1 MVKLKKSHIQIFSVL
16 IALVFVGS
24 CVAMA
29 LSQSGT
35 GRASAGPSSNVGVID
50 YRQVLTQHPDLKT
63 ANETMQ
69 QEVEKAQQD
78 FEAKSVNMNDQ
89 EKQEFYQQTQ
99 ERLANKQQELVEPIN
114 SKIEAAVK
122 AVADA
127 KGLSVVIDKNAV
139 VYGGQD
145 ITQDVIRKT
154 AK

>member
-1 MVKLKKSHIQIFSVL
+1 MIKLEKKHIQIFSVVVAF
-16 IALVFVGS
+16 IFVGS

-29 LSQSGT
+29 LSQYGSGM
-35 GRASAGPSSNVGVID
+35 ASAGPSSNVGIID
-50 YRQVLTQHPDLKT
+50 YRQVLSQHPDLKT

-99 ERLANKQQELVEPIN
+99 ERLAHKQQELVEPIN
-114 SKIEAAVK
+114 TKIEAAVK

-145 ITQDVIRKT
+145 ITQDVVRKVS
-154 AK
+154 K